1 LKTSVMGRVSW
12 GAWLMALTATCPAGA
27 LIITVKLGKRSK
39 RRGSMAIV

>member
-1 LKTSVMGRVSW
+1 MTGRQQQPEPPTRAESDD
-12 GAWLMALTATCPAGA
+12 ADPAGA